1 MYQFESRIR
10 YSETGEDGCL
20 TLTGMLN
27 YLQDCSIFQSEDMGV
42 GVNYLDEVCKAWM
55 LSAWR
60 IRIMRYPRQGERVAI
75 GTWHYGQKG
84 IYGYR
89 NFIMED
95 AGGKRLAEA
104 DSRWFLLDLRTGLPS
119 RVRPE
124 DIAPYGTPSERL
136 PMEAAGRVMVPP
148 DYVEGRPVTIARHQI
163 DTNHHVNNAQYVEI
177 AREAAGINGA
187 VRQLHVDYKKA
198 AVLGDVLYPGISR
211 QGRETTVV
219 LHNDRKEVCAAIWME
234 QMEDETISEG
244 EE

>member
-1 MYQFESRIR
+1 
-10 YSETGEDGCL
+10 
-20 TLTGMLN
+20 
-27 YLQDCSIFQSEDMGV
+27 
-42 GVNYLDEVCKAWM
+42 
-55 LSAWR
+55 
-60 IRIMRYPRQGERVAI
+60 
-75 GTWHYGQKG
+75 
-84 IYGYR
+84 
-89 NFIMED
+89 MED
-95 AGGKRLAEA
+95 AGGKRRAEA
-104 DSRWFLLDLRTGLPS
+104 ESRWFVQDVRTGLPS
-119 RVRPE
+119 RVRAG
-124 DIAPYGTPSERL
+124 DIAPYGTPSKRL

>member
-1 MYQFESRIR
+1 MYQFGGRIR

-20 TLTGMLN
+20 TLTGIIN
-27 YLQDCSIFQSEDMGV
+27 YLQDCSIFHSEDRGV
-42 GVNYLDEVCKAWM
+42 GVAYLKENRRAWM

-60 IRIMRYPRQGERVAI
+60 LRMMRYPRQGERVTV

-95 AGGKRLAEA
+95 ELGKRLVEA
-104 DSRWFLLDLRTGLPS
+104 DSRWFLFDLDTGMAR

-124 DIAPYGTPSERL
+124 DLAPYGEPLPRL
-136 PMEAAGRVMVPP
+136 PMEAAGRVAIPP
-148 DYVEGRPVTIARHQI
+148 ACEQGRPVVIARHQI

-177 AREAAGINGA
+177 AREAAGLTGP

-198 AVLGDVLYPGISR
+198 AALGDVLYPGISWK
-211 QGRETTVV
+211 GKETTVV
-219 LHNDRKEVCAAIWME
+219 LYNDRQELCAAVWME
-234 QMEDETISEG
+234 QMEDERRNED